1 MLSTGDS
8 ELGHSSHGE
17 MNVTMMEHIWI
28 ILAAAMLMVAGAFLW
43 RNNMSAAFVTAAL
56 GAVAWFLSYR
66 AQLGAKL
73 AAAEQGSNEQETH
86 EEADEK

>member
-1 MLSTGDS
+1 MIERT
-8 ELGHSSHGE
+8 
-17 MNVTMMEHIWI
+17 WI
-28 ILAAAMLMVAGAFLW
+28 ILAAVLVIVAAAFLW

-73 AAAEQGSNEQETH
+73 ATAEEGSSEQETH
-86 EEADEK
+86 EDADEK